1 MHALNGRIAASY
13 LLPNRKLPSNNLTG
27 TLARALEKLTV
38 LDNLQLGGNKISGE
52 LDSALTKNSL
62 LQYMWVCLELLC
74 TLTNAAAQTVYEE

>member
-1 MHALNGRIAASY
+1 M
-13 LLPNRKLPSNNLTG
+13 PNRKLPSNNLTG

-62 LQYMWVCLELLC
+62 LQYIWVCLELLC